1 MTSRLPGVLA
11 CAALAAG
18 WLVAVAGLTRAVL
31 ARVLESEGTA
41 PDERLGSLEFL
52 LAAVLIVG
60 PLVVAGVARWL
71 RLAKLP
77 QIALVVAGV
86 TLLPAIILSLVG
98 TRQLGAPEPEPTGRQ
113 CVTFSGGTNTCPG
126 G

>member
-1 MTSRLPGVLA
+1 VSSRPSGIVA
-11 CAALAAG
+11 CTALGAG
-18 WLVAVAGLTRAVL
+18 WLVAVALLTRAVL
-31 ARVLESEGTA
+31 ARVLGSEGAA

-52 LAAVLIVG
+52 LAGVLIVG
-60 PLVVAGVARWL
+60 PLLVAGLARWL

-77 QIALVVAGV
+77 QVALVVAGV
-86 TLLPAIILSLVG
+86 TLLPAIILGLVG
-98 TRQLGAPEPEPTGRQ
+98 TRQLGAPDPEPTGRQ